1 MRQQKKSLV
10 GVETAISCCAAR
22 LAHALTVACVVLV
35 AVARASASDIYL
47 AQSSAGSANGADCA
61 DARTVSGTPWSAGNT
76 YHLCG
81 TITSQVAPN
90 ANGSASSH
98 ITIVFEANAK
108 ISMPAIPDYAGGGG
122 INLAG
127 RQFVDVDGG
136 SNGIIE
142 STANGTSKASHINS
156 VGINVDSTSNV
167 TIHNIV
173 FQNLFVN
180 GCCSDGSQF
189 GQGIYGQG
197 AISNLRFYNNTC
209 TQLFSCVQL
218 QETATAINV
227 EVDHNSL
234 PNQDVGWGIVVVMGT
249 TGFSVT
255 GVYIHDN
262 DITPGS
268 GTGINSNSATFV
280 GTNSWCTGTTDL
292 THLDPI
298 HTWSQGSTPDGVYS
312 EYIYNNYIH
321 GYFCVNQGV
330 ANSTAA
336 IFWEAHVTGGNAPNT
351 ATVFNNLIL
360 MQGGHPGDGAIFPQ
374 AGTDGNIYNNT
385 IDCTGA
391 DSGSLGTEFGGGTDA
406 YFNNLIIGCNEA
418 VLFDGG
424 SYSGDYNDWF
434 NIGAG
439 GWGQQTFAQWKSS
452 QPGQDTH
459 SITAN
464 PKLNSDHTL
473 QAGSPAIGVGSNLTS
488 KNITQLDT
496 SKPLNVG
503 VGYVS
508 ALGVPRSSSGGWDL
522 GAYAFNGARPNPPT
536 GLTILSVQ

>member
-1 MRQQKKSLV
+1 MRQLSVSLV
-10 GVETAISCCAAR
+10 STEPILLRIAERLRRGVALFILVLIAA
-22 LAHALTVACVVLV
+22 AGV
-35 AVARASASDIYL
+35 SASDVYL

-61 DARTVSGTPWSAGNT
+61 DARTVPGTSWSAGNT

-81 TITSQVAPN
+81 AITSQVTPG

-98 ITIVFEANAK
+98 ITILFEANAK

-127 RQFVDVDGG
+127 RQFIDIDGG

-142 STANGTSKASHINS
+142 STSNGTSKTSHINS
-156 VGINVDSTSNV
+156 VGIDVDATNNV

-180 GCCSDGSQF
+180 VCCSDGSQF

-209 TQLFSCVQL
+209 TQLFACVQL
-218 QETATAINV
+218 QETAVATNV

-234 PNQDVGWGIVVVMGT
+234 PNQDVGWGIVVVMGNP
-249 TGFSVT
+249 GFSVT

-268 GTGINSNSATFV
+268 GTGINSNSATFI
-280 GTNSWCTGTTDL
+280 GTNSWCTGASDL

-298 HTWSQGSTPDGVYS
+298 HTWSQGSSPDGVYN

-374 AGTDGNIYNNT
+374 NGTNGNIYNNT

-391 DSGSLGTEFGGGTDA
+391 DSGSLATEFGGGTDS
-406 YFNNLIIGCNEA
+406 YYNNLIIGCNEA

-434 NIGAG
+434 NIGGA
-439 GWGQQTFAQWKSS
+439 GWGQQSFAQWKSS

-459 SITAN
+459 SMTSN
-464 PKLNSDHTL
+464 PKINSDHTL
-473 QAGSPAIGVGSNLTS
+473 QAGSPVIGVGSNLTS
-488 KNITQLDT
+488 QDITQLDT

-508 ALGVPRSSSGGWDL
+508 TLGVPRSASGGWDL

-536 GLTILSVQ
+536 SLTILSVQ

>member
-1 MRQQKKSLV
+1 MRPPDKSLV
-10 GVETAISCCAAR
+10 DVEMAICR
-22 LAHALTVACVVLV
+22 IVEQFWRVIALSLV
-35 AVARASASDIYL
+35 ALIAVSGASASDIYL
-47 AQSSAGSANGADCA
+47 AQSAAGSSNGADCA
-61 DARTVSGTPWSAGNT
+61 DADAVSAASWSAGNT

-81 TITSQVAPN
+81 TITSQVAP
-90 ANGSASSH
+90 SASGLAGSH
-98 ITIVFEANAK
+98 ITILFEANAK

-127 RQFVDVDGG
+127 QQFIDVNGG
-136 SNGIIE
+136 SNGIVE
-142 STANGTSKASHINS
+142 STANGTSKANHVNS
-156 VGINVDSTSNV
+156 VGINVDSTNNV

-180 GCCSDGSQF
+180 VCCSDGSQF

-209 TQLFSCVQL
+209 TQLFSCVQI
-218 QETATAINV
+218 QETGTATNI

-234 PNQDVGWGIVVVMGT
+234 PNQDIGWGIVVVMGN
-249 TGFSVT
+249 TGFTVT

-268 GTGINSNSATFV
+268 GTGINSNSATFI
-280 GTNSWCTGTTDL
+280 GTNSWCTGTTDR

-298 HTWSQGSTPDGVYS
+298 HTWSQGSTPDGVYN

-374 AGTDGNIYNNT
+374 SGTNGNIYNNT

-391 DSGSLGTEFGGGTDA
+391 DSGSLATEFGGGTDT
-406 YFNNLIIGCNEA
+406 YYNNLIIGCAEA

-434 NIGAG
+434 NIGAS

-459 SITAN
+459 SITSN
-464 PKLNSDHTL
+464 PKVNSDHTL

-488 KNITQLDT
+488 MNIAQLDT

-508 ALGVPRSSSGGWDL
+508 TLGFPRPASGGWDL
-522 GAYAFNGARPNPPT
+522 GAYAFNGTRPNPPT
-536 GLTILSVQ
+536 ALTILSVQ

>member
-1 MRQQKKSLV
+1 MRHRCRSLADIQTV
-10 GVETAISCCAAR
+10 FPRRAAR
-22 LAHALTVACVVLV
+22 LGLVVALIILSLV
-35 AVARASASDIYL
+35 AAVCASASDIYL
-47 AQSSAGSANGADCA
+47 AQSAIGNANGADCA
-61 DARTVSGTPWSAGNT
+61 DARTVSGVSWSAGNT

-81 TITSQVAPN
+81 TITSQVTPT

-98 ITIVFEANAK
+98 ITILFEANAK
-108 ISMPAIPDYAGGGG
+108 ISMTAIPDYAGGGG

-127 RQFVDVDGG
+127 RQFIDVDGG

-156 VGINVDSTSNV
+156 VGINLDSTNSV
-167 TIHNIV
+167 AIHNIV

-180 GCCSDGSQF
+180 VCCSDGSQF

-197 AISNLRFYNNTC
+197 GISNLRFYNNTC
-209 TQLFSCVQL
+209 TQLFACVQL
-218 QETATAINV
+218 QETATATNV

-234 PNQDVGWGIVVVMGT
+234 PSQDVGWGIVVVMGNP
-249 TGFSVT
+249 GFSVT

-280 GTNSWCTGTTDL
+280 GTNSWCTGTSDL

-298 HTWSQGSTPDGVYS
+298 HTWSQGSSPDGVYN

-374 AGTDGNIYNNT
+374 NGTNGNIYNNT

-391 DSGSLGTEFGGGTDA
+391 DSGSLATEFGGGTDT
-406 YFNNLIIGCNEA
+406 YYNNLIIGCNEA

-424 SYSGDYNDWF
+424 SYGGDYNDWF
-434 NIGAG
+434 NIGSA
-439 GWGQQTFAQWKSS
+439 GWGQQSFAQWKSS

-459 SITAN
+459 SMTSN
-464 PKLNSDHTL
+464 PKINSDHTL
-473 QAGSPAIGVGSNLTS
+473 QAGSAVIGVGSNLTS

-508 ALGVPRSSSGGWDL
+508 TLGVSRSSSGGWDL

-536 GLTILSVQ
+536 SLTILSVQ

>member
-1 MRQQKKSLV
+1 MGHQKRSLMDIERAFSQ
-10 GVETAISCCAAR
+10 GAS
-22 LAHALTVACVVLV
+22 LLGHVAKLSVLVLV
-35 AVARASASDIYL
+35 AVVGASASDIYL
-47 AQSSAGSANGADCA
+47 AQSSAGSASGADCA
-61 DARTVSGTPWSAGNT
+61 DARAVAAASWSAGNT

-81 TITSQVAPN
+81 TITSQVTPS
-90 ANGSASSH
+90 ANGSAGSP

-108 ISMPAIPDYAGGGG
+108 ISMPVIPDYAGGGG

-127 RQFVDVDGG
+127 RQFIDVDGG

-142 STANGTSKASHINS
+142 STANGTSKANHVNS
-156 VGINVDSTSNV
+156 VGINVGSTNNI
-167 TIHNIV
+167 TIHNLT

-180 GCCSDGSQF
+180 VCCSDGSEF

-197 AISNLRFYNNTC
+197 GISNLRFYNNTC
-209 TQLFSCVQL
+209 TQLFSCVQI
-218 QETATAINV
+218 QETATATNI

-234 PNQDVGWGIVVVMGT
+234 PSQDIGWGIIVVMGNP
-249 TGFSVT
+249 GFSVT

-268 GTGINSNSATFV
+268 GTGINSNSANYV
-280 GTNSWCTGTTDL
+280 GTNSWCTGTSDL

-298 HTWSQGSTPDGVYS
+298 HTWSQGSTPGGIYN

-321 GYFCVNQGV
+321 GYFCVNQGT

-360 MQGGHPGDGAIFPQ
+360 MQGGHPGDGAIYAQ

-391 DSGSLGTEFGGGTDA
+391 DSGSLATEFGGGANT
-406 YFNNLIIGCNEA
+406 YYNNLIIGCNEA

-424 SYSGDYNDWF
+424 SYSGDYNDWY
-434 NIGAG
+434 NIGGA
-439 GWGQQTFAQWKSS
+439 GWGQQSFAQWKSS

-459 SITAN
+459 SIISN
-464 PKLNSDHTL
+464 PKINSDHTL
-473 QAGSPAIGVGSNLTS
+473 QAGSPAIGIGSNLTS
-488 KNITQLDT
+488 KAIAQLDT

-508 ALGVPRSSSGGWDL
+508 SLGFPRSSSGGWDL
-522 GAYAFNGARPNPPT
+522 GAYAFNGTRPNPPT
-536 GLTILSVQ
+536 ALMILSVQ

>member
-1 MRQQKKSLV
+1 MRQLSVSLV
-10 GVETAISCCAAR
+10 GAEPILLRIAGQLRCGVALFILVLIAA
-22 LAHALTVACVVLV
+22 AGV
-35 AVARASASDIYL
+35 SASDVYL

-61 DARTVSGTPWSAGNT
+61 DARSVSGASWSAGNT

-81 TITSQVAPN
+81 TITSQVTPT

-98 ITIVFEANAK
+98 ITILFEANAK

-127 RQFVDVDGG
+127 RQFIDIDGG

-142 STANGTSKASHINS
+142 SIANGTSKTSHVNS
-156 VGINVDSTSNV
+156 VGINVDSTNNV

-180 GCCSDGSQF
+180 LCCSDGSQF

-209 TQLFSCVQL
+209 TQLFACVQL
-218 QETATAINV
+218 QETATATNV

-234 PNQDVGWGIVVVMGT
+234 PNQDVGWGIVVVMGNP
-249 TGFSVT
+249 GFSVT

-280 GTNSWCTGTTDL
+280 GTNSWCTGTSDL

-298 HTWSQGSTPDGVYS
+298 HTWSQGSSPDGVYN

-374 AGTDGNIYNNT
+374 NGTNGNIYNNT

-391 DSGSLGTEFGGGTDA
+391 DLGSLATEFGGGTDS
-406 YFNNLIIGCNEA
+406 YYNNLIIGCNEA

-434 NIGAG
+434 NIGGA
-439 GWGQQTFAQWKSS
+439 GWGQQSFAQWKSS
-452 QPGQDTH
+452 QPGQDAH
-459 SITAN
+459 SMTSN
-464 PKLNSDHTL
+464 PKINSDHTL
-473 QAGSPAIGVGSNLTS
+473 QAGSPVIGVGSNLTS
-488 KNITQLDT
+488 NNITQLDT

-503 VGYVS
+503 VGYLS
-508 ALGVPRSSSGGWDL
+508 TLGIPRSSSSGWDL
-522 GAYAFNGARPNPPT
+522 GAYAFNGTRPNPPT
-536 GLTILSVQ
+536 ALTILSVQ